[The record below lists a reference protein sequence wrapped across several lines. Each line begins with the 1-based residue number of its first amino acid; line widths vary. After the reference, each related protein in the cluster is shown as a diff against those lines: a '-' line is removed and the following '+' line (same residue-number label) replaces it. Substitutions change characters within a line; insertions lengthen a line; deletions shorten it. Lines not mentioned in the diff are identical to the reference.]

1 MSDLKDKISKT
12 IVANEGFSSVVYKC
26 TEGHDTIGHGFKV
39 QDLYLPEQMS
49 LRLLDMKISEKLLQI
64 KQKMPWYNTLPIE
77 AQIVVFDMVYQMG
90 LSGFLKFKKSIQYL
104 KEHDFKKA
112 SVEILDSLWAK
123 QTPNRANRNSKSLY
137 NIGE

>member
-104 KEHDFKKA
+104 KEHD
-112 SVEILDSLWAK
+112 
-123 QTPNRANRNSKSLY
+123 
-137 NIGE
+137 